1 MTDLRQL
8 MHETVAHDHADMVRL
23 AVRARKHGT
32 TLRRRR
38 RLAVAGGL
46 LAVLT
51 ILGGAFASAGLLLP
65 GAGQAGEGTAYAARG
80 RGTSHVIVPAPDGP
94 LSGTPSSEPA
104 SPGEACTQRRA
115 DLVFTPVPEAGE
127 ALKAAVASVAEGTTS
142 NVSASRKSATCHAS
156 AAVTAVLDF
165 APAGG
170 SPAGQVSV
178 HYDPVSSK
186 VWGVDGEE
194 YVSQCYSEME
204 DCQIQTLP
212 DGTTVRTYATRME
225 LAGGTWEILIADRLA
240 DGYVVSV
247 QAQGPRADDEAGTVL
262 GPDAVLS
269 ADQVIELAQQLTPV
283 A

>member
-1 MTDLRQL
+1 
-8 MHETVAHDHADMVRL
+8 MHKSKSL
-23 AVRARKHGT
+23 SGWRKVGV
-32 TLRRRR
+32 
-38 RLAVAGGL
+38 VAGSF
-46 LAVLT
+46 AVLAA
-51 ILGGAFASAGLLLP
+51 GGAAVTTQAFADPVSTFST
-65 GAGQAGEGTAYAARG
+65 TAT
-80 RGTSHVIVPAPDGP
+80 GTSHATKAGKEAAKQSKQYGKQ
-94 LSGTPSSEPA
+94 SGKKARVKANKS
-104 SPGEACTQRRA
+104 GEACTQRRA

-142 NVSASRKSATCHAS
+142 DVSASRKSATCHAS

>member
-1 MTDLRQL
+1 
-8 MHETVAHDHADMVRL
+8 MHKSKSL
-23 AVRARKHGT
+23 SGWRKVGV
-32 TLRRRR
+32 
-38 RLAVAGGL
+38 VAGSF
-46 LAVLT
+46 AVLAA
-51 ILGGAFASAGLLLP
+51 GGAAVTTQAFADPVSTFST
-65 GAGQAGEGTAYAARG
+65 TAT
-80 RGTSHVIVPAPDGP
+80 GTSHATKAGKEAAKQSKQYGKQ
-94 LSGTPSSEPA
+94 SGKKARVKANKS
-104 SPGEACTQRRA
+104 GEACTQRRA

-262 GPDAVLS
+262 GPDAVLTTEQLV
-269 ADQVIELAQQLTPV
+269 DLATRLTPV